1 MSGFSGFD
9 NFALTRA
16 AVVLGVLGSLSSS
29 VNICFLNSF
38 VCEVSRSLSFFFVD
52 LRAHILR
59 TWC

>member
-38 VCEVSRSLSFFFVD
+38 VCEVSRSLSFFSLISERIF
-52 LRAHILR
+52 
-59 TWC
+59 